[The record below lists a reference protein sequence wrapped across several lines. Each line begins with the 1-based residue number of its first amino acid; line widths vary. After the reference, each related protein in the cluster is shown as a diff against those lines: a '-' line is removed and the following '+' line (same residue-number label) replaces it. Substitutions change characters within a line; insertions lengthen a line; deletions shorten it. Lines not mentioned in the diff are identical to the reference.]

1 MSSNGE
7 KRTLGAFFTGDAE
20 FQTFHGIL
28 ERLKQRG
35 HLNLRT
41 FAYSRFLRQQPHC
54 KEFFHHADL
63 QPTVKLKRIFEWFPK
78 RWLKDIDALLVIQDP
93 LRDSKN
99 PRRCRYITENNF
111 TTIHLGHSVIP
122 DYHIQR
128 RILNESDLLEFHSS
142 LIFEYEKL
150 PEDRL
155 IYSAETL
162 VKMQRSGIIKRF
174 HVTPEASE
182 YADMLAA
189 FQKTILFTHEF
200 RTSGRFLST
209 QMPEYFQMVKTFA
222 SENPNIALIM
232 RPHRGRAKKWHNKFD
247 TEMQQKCSN
256 VFFSNHKSGLFKG
269 ALVNDLLKVSHAL
282 VSTPSTAIVD
292 ACYMDV
298 PVAVTL
304 NDDKKFNELPQV
316 NDADSLR
323 QFVGYP
329 DAYNDSYARI
339 RSYYGDIDGN
349 IEKTCERIEHF
360 VSNLPRDSS
369 SN

>member
-1 MSSNGE
+1 M
-7 KRTLGAFFTGDAE
+7 GAFFTGDAE

-28 ERLKQRG
+28 ARLKQRG

-63 QPTVKLKRIFEWFPK
+63 QPTVLLKRIFELFPK
-78 RWLKDIDALLVIQDP
+78 RWLKEIDALLVIQDP
-93 LRDSKN
+93 LRDGKN

-111 TTIHLGHSVIP
+111 TTIHLGHAVIP
-122 DYHIQR
+122 DRNIQR
-128 RILNESDLLEFHSS
+128 RILNGSELLEFHSS

-150 PEDRL
+150 PENWL

-162 VKMQRSGIIKRF
+162 AKMQQSGIIKRF
-174 HVTPEASE
+174 HITPEASK

-200 RTSGRFLST
+200 RSIGRFSST
-209 QMPEYFQMVKTFA
+209 QMLEYFQMVKTFA

-232 RPHRGRAKKWHNKFD
+232 RPHRGRAKAWHKKFD
-247 TEMQQKCSN
+247 VEIQQNCSN
-256 VFFSNHKSGLFKG
+256 VFFSNHRSGLFKG

-282 VSTPSTAIVD
+282 VSTSSTAIVD

-316 NDADSLR
+316 NDIDSLK
-323 QFVGYP
+323 QFISNP
-329 DAYNDSYARI
+329 DVYNESYARI
-339 RSYYGDIDGN
+339 RSHYGDIDGN
-349 IEKTCERIEHF
+349 IERTCEQIEHF
-360 VSNLPRDSS
+360 VSNLPCNSIS
-369 SN
+369 K

>member
-1 MSSNGE
+1 MGKSAPWVRFSRE
-7 KRTLGAFFTGDAE
+7 DAE

-78 RWLKDIDALLVIQDP
+78 RWLKNIDALLVIQDP

-128 RILNESDLLEFHSS
+128 RILNESELLEFHSS

-174 HVTPEASE
+174 HVTPEASK

-232 RPHRGRAKKWHNKFD
+232 RPHRGRAKKVAQKIRYRNAAKVFKRVLFKSQKWIVQRSIGKRSSESFTCLGFD
-247 TEMQQKCSN
+247 TINSNSRCMLYGCTCSCN
-256 VFFSNHKSGLFKG
+256 AK
-269 ALVNDLLKVSHAL
+269 
-282 VSTPSTAIVD
+282 
-292 ACYMDV
+292 
-298 PVAVTL
+298 
-304 NDDKKFNELPQV
+304 
-316 NDADSLR
+316 R
-323 QFVGYP
+323 
-329 DAYNDSYARI
+329 
-339 RSYYGDIDGN
+339 
-349 IEKTCERIEHF
+349 
-360 VSNLPRDSS
+360 
-369 SN
+369 